1 MAKRLGTIWRLAVAF
16 PFFAIGFAWFR
27 GGTLRWPAQYESI
40 DLTRSFQITNDWHL
54 HPFQPRILGAESFC
68 EAPDGRVIT
77 GLADGRIVFVYS
89 NGTGIEEIVR
99 TGDSRVHC
107 GDPEREPA
115 CGRPLGLKWDHYS
128 GSLIVCDGYFGLMA
142 VDIDSKQVRQL
153 VLHNVPNDTAVTFC
167 NSVVP
172 WGDGRIYFTDSS
184 RHYRR
189 NRVFREIL
197 DPTASGRLLLFDQST
212 GETRVVMDNLEFA
225 NGLDK
230 LSDSELVL
238 AELHAR
244 RLWKVTVPPS
254 SEAKMKG
261 SAERASVLA
270 ENLPFYPDNV
280 AYDSTRRILL
290 VGSTITIH
298 ERPAFLRFRA
308 IRALLLLLP
317 YEWLSK
323 LLPVKLDGFAV
334 EMNTKGGII
343 GAHRD
348 REGLMKATSEAFVT
362 KSGEVYVGSFLGTSP
377 LLVGD
382 LVNR

>member
-1 MAKRLGTIWRLAVAF
+1 
-16 PFFAIGFAWFR
+16 
-27 GGTLRWPAQYESI
+27 
-40 DLTRSFQITNDWHL
+40 
-54 HPFQPRILGAESFC
+54 
-68 EAPDGRVIT
+68 
-77 GLADGRIVFVYS
+77 
-89 NGTGIEEIVR
+89 
-99 TGDSRVHC
+99 
-107 GDPEREPA
+107 
-115 CGRPLGLKWDHYS
+115 
-128 GSLIVCDGYFGLMA
+128 
-142 VDIDSKQVRQL
+142 
-153 VLHNVPNDTAVTFC
+153 
-167 NSVVP
+167 
-172 WGDGRIYFTDSS
+172 
-184 RHYRR
+184 
-189 NRVFREIL
+189 
-197 DPTASGRLLLFDQST
+197 
-212 GETRVVMDNLEFA
+212 MDNLEFA